1 MVVNLFFK
9 DLAASTK
16 ELLSLFLALAENRLE
31 LLALELR
38 EEQIRL
44 IRLCV
49 WVAVAVATGLLTL
62 ILATIAVV
70 FLVDAAHR
78 PAALIGFTLFYLLLA
93 LVSVA
98 TVLRKLKNYSLPF
111 SQTIAEFKKDRDAL

>member
-1 MVVNLFFK
+1 MNLPWK
-9 DLAASTK
+9 DLAGSAK

-31 LLALELR
+31 LFALELR
-38 EEQIRL
+38 EEQSRL
-44 IRLCV
+44 VGLFV
-49 WVAVAVATGLLTL
+49 WAAVAITTGLLTL

-70 FLVDAAHR
+70 FLCDAADR

-93 LVSVA
+93 FVSGA
-98 TVLRKLKNYSLPF
+98 IVLRKLKSHSLPF